1 MLFLSLLALVS
12 ISPAV
17 AQMTKVGQIT
27 EFGPLT
33 GALLNTIIKG
43 PDGALWFT
51 EQGDGQPGTS
61 KIGRITT
68 TGHISEFTDPVS
80 LGSMVNLT
88 TGPDGNIWLT
98 ESSGSFFTND
108 LVCRIGRVT
117 PAGQISEFVLSP
129 KNTCAGNIVSGPDG
143 AVWFTAYT
151 TLTRSS
157 FVSKIGR
164 ITTSG
169 QISLFPTPTVQS
181 GASNIVAGPDR
192 NLWFTEPKNGIGNIG
207 RITTQ

>member
-1 MLFLSLLALVS
+1 MLLLSLLALVG

-17 AQMTKVGQIT
+17 AQMTTVGQIT

-68 TGHISEFTDPVS
+68 TG
-80 LGSMVNLT
+80 
-88 TGPDGNIWLT
+88 
-98 ESSGSFFTND
+98 
-108 LVCRIGRVT
+108 
-117 PAGQISEFVLSP
+117 
-129 KNTCAGNIVSGPDG
+129 
-143 AVWFTAYT
+143 
-151 TLTRSS
+151 
-157 FVSKIGR
+157 
-164 ITTSG
+164 

-181 GASNIVAGPDR
+181 GANNIVAGPDG
-192 NLWFTEPKNGIGNIG
+192 NLWFTEPNTGVGNIG